1 MNPRLPTTGRMFIPE
16 KWPGLRK
23 TSEHG
28 GVVTQPRALSS
39 TLSMVVALNTSRL
52 PGAEAVGSS
61 SSAATGQGTL
71 PEALLPES
79 CGCHTCLEAFKKSLM
94 PRVPLRLPAL
104 LSGTLYLQTIS
115 QKQPWACWGSRSE
128 AKAVVC
134 LSRGPEFGFQHS
146 HWAAHIYLDLPPDP
160 GCVTRLSVFHRL
172 LCTQEYT
179 YTYT

>member
-52 PGAEAVGSS
+52 PGVEVVGSS

-115 QKQPWACWGSRSE
+115 QKQPWHAGGADQKLRLWSACLEDQSLVFSIHTGQLIST
-128 AKAVVC
+128 
-134 LSRGPEFGFQHS
+134 LT
-146 HWAAHIYLDLPPDP
+146 PPDP